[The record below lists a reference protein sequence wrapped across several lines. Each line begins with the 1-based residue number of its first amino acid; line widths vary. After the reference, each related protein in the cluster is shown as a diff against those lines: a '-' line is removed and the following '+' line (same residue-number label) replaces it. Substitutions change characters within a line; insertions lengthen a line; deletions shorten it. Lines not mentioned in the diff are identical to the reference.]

1 MADTFG
7 ASDAEAGVHGQ
18 QSFARFM
25 EALRHVTRFMIG
37 PLVENPLDVAAER
50 IERNPA
56 FTQQRLLARLLTA
69 LRDRQGMFRVEEA
82 SVFDR
87 DTLAVILSLIHAHDA
102 GTAPPADWQRAIDRS
117 HAAQLAF
124 NA

>member
-1 MADTFG
+1 MVELFR
-7 ASDAEAGVHGQ
+7 ASDAEAGGAGQ
-18 QSFARFM
+18 QSLARFI
-25 EALRHVTRFMIG
+25 EALRHVTRFMTG
-37 PLVENPLDVAAER
+37 PLVENPLDAAAER
-50 IERNPA
+50 IEKNPA

-69 LRDRQGMFRVEEA
+69 LRDQRGMFRVEEA

-102 GTAPPADWQRAIDRS
+102 GTSPLADWQRAIDRS
-117 HAAQLAF
+117 DAAQMAF